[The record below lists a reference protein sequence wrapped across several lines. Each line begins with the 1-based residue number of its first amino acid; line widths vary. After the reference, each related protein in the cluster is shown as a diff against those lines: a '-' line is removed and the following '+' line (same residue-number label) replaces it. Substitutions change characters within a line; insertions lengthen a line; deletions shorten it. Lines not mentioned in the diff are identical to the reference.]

1 MCHAQTPVVPTSNRM
16 DKYFILA
23 TLISTLVFIILPLG
37 IIFLIYRLLKRKI
50 NLKTARVVSTILLI
64 GLGYFI
70 VRGFYPTDS
79 FYKSNFEEN
88 TNINFPAN
96 AKLKAKQGVNNIY
109 NLGDYNI
116 SYLIELSNQD
126 YQKLEKQLLDKNYII
141 EMVYLETN
149 ENEKLLLLNPE
160 LKKET
165 IISKNFGFK
174 NFELLFMNDGK
185 TIICN
190 SNKW

>member
-1 MCHAQTPVVPTSNRM
+1 M
-16 DKYFILA
+16 DKYYILA
-23 TLISTLVFIILPLG
+23 ILISTVVFIIFPLG
-37 IIFLIYRLLKRKI
+37 IIFLIYRLLKRTI
-50 NLKTARVVSTILLI
+50 NLKTARIVSTLLLI

-70 VRGFYPTDS
+70 VRDFYPTDS

-96 AKLKAKQGVNNIY
+96 AKLKEKQGVNNIY
-109 NLGDYNI
+109 SFGDYNI

-126 YQKLEKQLLDKNYII
+126 YQKLEKQLLDKNYKI
-141 EMVYLETN
+141 EMVYLETA
-149 ENEKLLLLNPE
+149 ENEKLLSLKPE

-165 IISKNFGFK
+165 IISKDFGFK
-174 NFELLFMNDGK
+174 NFELLFLNDGK